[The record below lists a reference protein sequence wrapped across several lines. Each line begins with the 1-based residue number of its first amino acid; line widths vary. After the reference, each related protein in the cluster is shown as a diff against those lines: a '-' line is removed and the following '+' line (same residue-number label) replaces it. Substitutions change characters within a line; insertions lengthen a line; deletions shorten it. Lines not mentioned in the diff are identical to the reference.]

1 MATSRLRHAESHTL
15 GLFVKMCNAIEGPLV
30 TDAYV
35 AALAIGHGCELSV
48 GRRVAWCFTS
58 AAISDGTNLA

>member
-1 MATSRLRHAESHTL
+1 
-15 GLFVKMCNAIEGPLV
+15 VKMCNAIEGPLV

-35 AALAIGHGCELSV
+35 AALAIEHGCELSV
-48 GRRVAWCFTS
+48 GRRVAWCFSS